1 MLAWLNVAVFQEIV
15 LWHVEQFAA
24 ANAAP
29 AVECTGLLAVCQ
41 VLKWQPEL
49 PQSVG

>member
-1 MLAWLNVAVFQEIV
+1 LLWSNVAVVHEIV
-15 LWHVEQFAA
+15 LWQVEQLAA
-24 ANAAP
+24 AKGGP
-29 AVECTGLLAVCQ
+29 AVEWAGLLVPCQ